1 MLIGL
6 TLRRKLNFHRIGKL
20 KKSRRASLAAF
31 LKCRFV
37 VILAEDLRATV
48 LGRRFYRPYKAAH
61 KFPFDLGR
69 DCVQV

>member
-20 KKSRRASLAAF
+20 KKSRRASPAAF

-37 VILAEDLRATV
+37 VILAEDLCATV
-48 LGRRFYRPYKAAH
+48 LGRRFYRPHKATHELA
-61 KFPFDLGR
+61 FDF
-69 DCVQV
+69 

>member
-6 TLRRKLNFHRIGKL
+6 TSRRKLNFHRIGKL

-48 LGRRFYRPYKAAH
+48 RGRFYRPYKAAH